1 MPTTRRTTTS
11 TSRTSSSPPAQRG
24 RIAKI
29 ATVLP
34 LALALAHHAANP
46 GNPPASGTRSTTQT
60 QTTGDSGSFTPVCS
74 LPFDGVRN
82 PAIDDHC
89 GIQGGSKDPAKQLES
104 RAKNN
109 FCASGQPLQEVTYQ
123 DLIKLQEESAQARIP
138 KNIPDRKVLLSPGG
152 DKLGEGKFVSYIAF
166 IKEAHYSD
174 VGGGEAVNC
183 NIGGTPT
190 NDIHIVLVQNPAD
203 DECKSTTAEMS
214 PHYRPAGWTPDN
226 LNLVH
231 NPVRV
236 QGHMFYDGSHV
247 PCTATSS
254 PNPHRASLWEV
265 HPVYALDVCRLN
277 TVELC
282 RNSTDE
288 KDWVP
293 LEQWVKTDQGE

>member
-1 MPTTRRTTTS
+1 MPTQHTTS
-11 TSRTSSSPPAQRG
+11 TSRTPSSSPARAG

-34 LALALAHHAANP
+34 LALGLAHQAVSHSTASTSGSQSTEQVQPVP
-46 GNPPASGTRSTTQT
+46 GP
-60 QTTGDSGSFTPVCS
+60 GSFTPVCS

-89 GIQGGSKDPAKQLES
+89 GIQGGSSNPAKQLES

-109 FCASGQPLQEVTYQ
+109 FCASGQPLQEVKYE
-123 DLIKLQEESAQARIP
+123 DLLKLQEESAQIP
-138 KNIPDRKVLLSPGG
+138 KNIPDRSVLASPGG
-152 DKLGEGKFVSYIAF
+152 GKLGEGKYVSYIAF

-174 VGGGEAVNC
+174 VNGGEAVNC
-183 NIGGTPT
+183 NIGGTST
-190 NDIHIVLVQNPAD
+190 NDIHIVLVQNAAD

-214 PHYRPAGWTPDN
+214 PHFRPTGWTPDN

-288 KDWVP
+288 RDWVP
-293 LEQWVKTDQGE
+293 LEQWVKTDQGQ